1 MIPIALKLLCADH
14 PCCSL
19 YHSEVLI
26 GSIHQSK
33 KTRPQREGPDAS
45 DDTCRLVL
53 SMDLLLIYIRDA
65 IRAGVG
71 LGLGPRLGYTM
82 LAV

>member
-1 MIPIALKLLCADH
+1 MIPIVLILLCVDH
-14 PCCSL
+14 
-19 YHSEVLI
+19 HSEVLI

-53 SMDLLLIYIRDA
+53 SMDLLFIYMVIHCKYHKMN
-65 IRAGVG
+65 
-71 LGLGPRLGYTM
+71 LL
-82 LAV
+82 